1 MPGLLEKGCIERDV
15 NAKMDLVSVV
25 MTVRINT
32 ITRVETS
39 EVASSKTFNKGSQ
52 RPRVAHH
59 W

>member
-1 MPGLLEKGCIERDV
+1 MPDLLATVQGRIDP
-15 NAKMDLVSVV
+15 VSVV